1 MGGVTQLIAP
11 SFATSLS
18 PVSYGNTDTPASVA
32 MNLTNLSTFLHCCCL
47 CARLQSTVDKLIKKT
62 NLALVVGSSSWREQF
77 VSAVTVS
84 AGESRSP
91 EISHP
96 FIPPWLHLW
105 KTEPAAG
112 SPAAPHQPHCFCLRC
127 FVLVKRPEAPAWL
140 EFLKSLISQIMNER
154 GSKTT
159 KWLCR
164 I

>member
-1 MGGVTQLIAP
+1 MLSCICSGDSLCTTMGEATQLIAP

-18 PVSYGNTDTPASVA
+18 LVSYDSTDTPASVA
-32 MNLTNLSTFLHCCCL
+32 MHLTNLSTFLRCRCL

-91 EISHP
+91 EISHR
-96 FIPPWLHLW
+96 FIPLWLHLW

-127 FVLVKRPEAPAWL
+127 FILMKPPEAPAWL
-140 EFLKSLISQIMNER
+140 NS
-154 GSKTT
+154 SKA
-159 KWLCR
+159 
-164 I
+164 